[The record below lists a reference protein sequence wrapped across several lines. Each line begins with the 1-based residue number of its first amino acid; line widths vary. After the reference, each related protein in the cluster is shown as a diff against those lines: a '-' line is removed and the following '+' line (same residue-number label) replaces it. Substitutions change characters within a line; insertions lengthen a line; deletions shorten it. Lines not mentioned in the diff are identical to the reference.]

1 MCREIGFGG
10 FDLRGVC
17 GGKNDDE
24 RERRKRGVKELE
36 RIGKGSCGDPEMGI
50 VERLEVKWICVSA

>member
-1 MCREIGFGG
+1 MIKPCVGKLDLGV

-50 VERLEVKWICVSA
+50 VGIGRAHV

>member
-24 RERRKRGVKELE
+24 TERRKRGVKELE

-50 VERLEVKWICVSA
+50 VERLEVK